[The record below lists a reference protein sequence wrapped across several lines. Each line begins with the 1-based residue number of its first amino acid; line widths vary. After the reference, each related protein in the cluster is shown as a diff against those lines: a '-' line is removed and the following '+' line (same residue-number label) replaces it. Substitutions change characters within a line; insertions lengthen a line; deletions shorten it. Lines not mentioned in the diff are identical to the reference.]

1 MGGYLLKR
9 LLMLPPVLLGVTVI
23 VFLVMAL
30 IPGDPAMAIL
40 GTYATPENLAQV
52 RLELGLNHPLPIR
65 YLFWLNAVL
74 HGNLGWS
81 YILHKPVLDEVMARL
96 GPTMLLAG
104 ASLVLCAIIGI
115 PLGIIA
121 AVRQNAWEDKL
132 ITVTVLVGVSTP
144 SFWLGMLLILWFAV
158 RLQWLPDGGMY
169 DLFGDGGI
177 IDLLTHLALPAI
189 TLAAVPA
196 AVLVRLTRTAMLEVM
211 RQDYVRTARAKGV
224 RESRVIL
231 RHVFG
236 NALVGVIPDPRHRG
250 RLRARRRGLCRDRVS
265 MARHRPDA
273 GQRHLDA
280 RHPARPRRRAGGRHC
295 LYRHQPAHR
304 YRAGAARSPDPDLM
318 SGAHGG
324 GLARDASTAAPARS
338 GNSGATASRSSAR
351 R

>member
-1 MGGYLLKR
+1 MGSYLVKR

-30 IPGDPAMAIL
+30 IPGDPALAIL
-40 GTYATPENLAQV
+40 GTYATPANLAQV
-52 RLELGLNHPLPIR
+52 RVELGLNHPLPIR
-65 YLFWLNAVL
+65 YLFWLSAVL

-177 IDLLTHLALPAI
+177 VDLLTHLALPAI

-236 NALVGVIPDPRHRG
+236 NALVGVIPILGIEAGYVLGGAVYVETVFQWPG
-250 RLRARRRGLCRDRVS
+250 IGQMLVNAISTRDILLV
-265 MARHRPDA
+265 
-273 GQRHLDA
+273 Q
-280 RHPARPRRRAGGRHC
+280 GGV
-295 LYRHQPAHR
+295 LVV
-304 YRAGAARSPDPDLM
+304 
-318 SGAHGG
+318 
-324 GLARDASTAAPARS
+324 
-338 GNSGATASRSSAR
+338 ATAYIVINLLTDIAQALLDR
-351 R
+351 RIQTS

>member
-1 MGGYLLKR
+1 MGSYLVKR

-30 IPGDPAMAIL
+30 IPGDPALAIL
-40 GTYATPENLAQV
+40 GTYATPANLAQV
-52 RLELGLNHPLPIR
+52 RVELGLNHPLPIR
-65 YLFWLNAVL
+65 YLFWLSAVL

-177 IDLLTHLALPAI
+177 VDLLAHLALPAI

-236 NALVGVIPDPRHRG
+236 NALVGVIPILGIEAGYVLGGAVYVETVFQWPG
-250 RLRARRRGLCRDRVS
+250 IGQMLVNAISTRDILLV
-265 MARHRPDA
+265 
-273 GQRHLDA
+273 Q
-280 RHPARPRRRAGGRHC
+280 GGV
-295 LYRHQPAHR
+295 LVV
-304 YRAGAARSPDPDLM
+304 
-318 SGAHGG
+318 
-324 GLARDASTAAPARS
+324 
-338 GNSGATASRSSAR
+338 ATAYIVINLLTDIAQALLDR
-351 R
+351 RIQTS

>member
-1 MGGYLLKR
+1 MGSYLVKR

-30 IPGDPAMAIL
+30 IPGDPALAIL
-40 GTYATPENLAQV
+40 GTYATPANLAQV
-52 RLELGLNHPLPIR
+52 RVELGLNHPLPIR
-65 YLFWLNAVL
+65 YLFWLNALL

-81 YILHKPVLDEVMARL
+81 FILHKPVLDEVMERL

-132 ITVTVLVGVSTP
+132 ITVTVLLGVSTP

-177 IDLLTHLALPAI
+177 VDLLTHLALPAI

-196 AVLVRLTRTAMLEVM
+196 AVLVRLT
-211 RQDYVRTARAKGV
+211 
-224 RESRVIL
+224 
-231 RHVFG
+231 
-236 NALVGVIPDPRHRG
+236 PHRDAG
-250 RLRARRRGLCRDRVS
+250 GHAPGLRAHRARQGACGNRG
-265 MARHRPDA
+265 
-273 GQRHLDA
+273 
-280 RHPARPRRRAGGRHC
+280 
-295 LYRHQPAHR
+295 
-304 YRAGAARSPDPDLM
+304 
-318 SGAHGG
+318 
-324 GLARDASTAAPARS
+324 
-338 GNSGATASRSSAR
+338 
-351 R
+351 

>member
-1 MGGYLLKR
+1 MGAYLIKR

-40 GTYATPENLAQV
+40 GTYATPESLAQV
-52 RLELGLNHPLPIR
+52 RAELGLNHPLPIR
-65 YLFWLNAVL
+65 YLFWLNALL

-132 ITVTVLVGVSTP
+132 ITVTVLIGVSTP

-177 IDLLTHLALPAI
+177 VDLFTHLALPAI

-236 NALVGVIPDPRHRG
+236 NALVGVIPILGIEAGYVLGGAVYVETVFQWPG
-250 RLRARRRGLCRDRVS
+250 IGQMLVNAISTRDILLV
-265 MARHRPDA
+265 
-273 GQRHLDA
+273 Q
-280 RHPARPRRRAGGRHC
+280 GGV
-295 LYRHQPAHR
+295 LVV
-304 YRAGAARSPDPDLM
+304 
-318 SGAHGG
+318 
-324 GLARDASTAAPARS
+324 
-338 GNSGATASRSSAR
+338 ATAYIVINLLTDIAQALLDR
-351 R
+351 RIQTS

>member
-1 MGGYLLKR
+1 MGSYLVKR

-30 IPGDPAMAIL
+30 IPGDPALAIL
-40 GTYATPENLAQV
+40 GTYATPANLAQV

-65 YLFWLNAVL
+65 YLFWLNALL

-177 IDLLTHLALPAI
+177 VDLLTHLALPAI

-224 RESRVIL
+224 KESRVIL

-236 NALVGVIPDPRHRG
+236 NALVGVIPILGIEAGYVLGGAVYVETVFQWPG
-250 RLRARRRGLCRDRVS
+250 IGQMLVNAISTRDILLV
-265 MARHRPDA
+265 
-273 GQRHLDA
+273 Q
-280 RHPARPRRRAGGRHC
+280 GGV
-295 LYRHQPAHR
+295 LVV
-304 YRAGAARSPDPDLM
+304 
-318 SGAHGG
+318 
-324 GLARDASTAAPARS
+324 
-338 GNSGATASRSSAR
+338 ATAYIIINLLTDIAQALLDR
-351 R
+351 RIQTS

>member
-1 MGGYLLKR
+1 
-9 LLMLPPVLLGVTVI
+9 
-23 VFLVMAL
+23 MAL
-30 IPGDPAMAIL
+30 IPGDPALAIL
-40 GTYATPENLAQV
+40 GTYATPANLAQV

-65 YLFWLNAVL
+65 YLFWLDALL

-177 IDLLTHLALPAI
+177 LDVLTHLALPAI

-236 NALVGVIPDPRHRG
+236 NALVGVIPILGIEAGYVLGGAVYVETVFQWPG
-250 RLRARRRGLCRDRVS
+250 IGQMLVNAISTRDILLV
-265 MARHRPDA
+265 
-273 GQRHLDA
+273 Q
-280 RHPARPRRRAGGRHC
+280 GGV
-295 LYRHQPAHR
+295 LVV
-304 YRAGAARSPDPDLM
+304 
-318 SGAHGG
+318 
-324 GLARDASTAAPARS
+324 
-338 GNSGATASRSSAR
+338 ATAYIVINLLTDIAQAMLDR
-351 R
+351 RIQTS

>member
-1 MGGYLLKR
+1 MGAYLTKR
-9 LLMLPPVLLGVTVI
+9 LLLLPPVLLGVTVI

-40 GTYATPENLAQV
+40 GTYATPDNLAKV
-52 RLELGLNHPLPIR
+52 RLQLGLDHPLPIR
-65 YLFWLNAVL
+65 YLIWLDAVL

-115 PLGIIA
+115 PLGILA

-169 DLFGDGGI
+169 DMFGDGGI
-177 IDLLTHLALPAI
+177 VDLLTHLALPAI

-236 NALVGVIPDPRHRG
+236 NALVGVIPILGIEAGYVLGGAVYVETVFQWPG
-250 RLRARRRGLCRDRVS
+250 IGQMLVNAISTRDILLV
-265 MARHRPDA
+265 
-273 GQRHLDA
+273 Q
-280 RHPARPRRRAGGRHC
+280 GGV
-295 LYRHQPAHR
+295 LVV
-304 YRAGAARSPDPDLM
+304 
-318 SGAHGG
+318 
-324 GLARDASTAAPARS
+324 
-338 GNSGATASRSSAR
+338 ATAYIVINLLTDIAQALLDR
-351 R
+351 RIQTA

>member
-1 MGGYLLKR
+1 MGSYLVKR

-30 IPGDPAMAIL
+30 IPGDPALAIL
-40 GTYATPENLAQV
+40 GTYATPANLAQV

-65 YLFWLNAVL
+65 YLFWLDALL

-177 IDLLTHLALPAI
+177 LDVLTHLALPAI

-236 NALVGVIPDPRHRG
+236 NALVGVIPILGIEAGYVLGGAVYVETVFQWPG
-250 RLRARRRGLCRDRVS
+250 IGQMLVNAISTRDILLV
-265 MARHRPDA
+265 
-273 GQRHLDA
+273 Q
-280 RHPARPRRRAGGRHC
+280 GGV
-295 LYRHQPAHR
+295 LVV
-304 YRAGAARSPDPDLM
+304 
-318 SGAHGG
+318 
-324 GLARDASTAAPARS
+324 
-338 GNSGATASRSSAR
+338 ATAYIVINLLTDIAQAMLDR
-351 R
+351 RIQTS

>member
-81 YILHKPVLDEVMARL
+81 YILHKPVVDEVMARL

-104 ASLVLCAIIGI
+104 ASLVLCAIVGI

-177 IDLLTHLALPAI
+177 VDLLTHLALPA
-189 TLAAVPA
+189 
-196 AVLVRLTRTAMLEVM
+196 RRTAL
-211 RQDYVRTARAKGV
+211 
-224 RESRVIL
+224 I
-231 RHVFG
+231 
-236 NALVGVIPDPRHRG
+236 HR
-250 RLRARRRGLCRDRVS
+250 RAR
-265 MARHRPDA
+265 
-273 GQRHLDA
+273 
-280 RHPARPRRRAGGRHC
+280 
-295 LYRHQPAHR
+295 
-304 YRAGAARSPDPDLM
+304 
-318 SGAHGG
+318 
-324 GLARDASTAAPARS
+324 
-338 GNSGATASRSSAR
+338 
-351 R
+351 

>member
-1 MGGYLLKR
+1 MGAYLTKR
-9 LLMLPPVLLGVTVI
+9 LLLLPPVLLGVTVI

-40 GTYATPENLAQV
+40 GTYATPDSLAKV
-52 RLELGLNHPLPIR
+52 RLELGLDHPLPIR
-65 YLFWLNAVL
+65 YLIWLDAVL

-115 PLGIIA
+115 PLGILA

-169 DLFGDGGI
+169 DMFGDGGI
-177 IDLLTHLALPAI
+177 VDLLTHLALPAI

-236 NALVGVIPDPRHRG
+236 NALVGVIPILGIEAGYVLGGAVYVETVFQWPG
-250 RLRARRRGLCRDRVS
+250 IGQMLVNAISTRDILLV
-265 MARHRPDA
+265 
-273 GQRHLDA
+273 Q
-280 RHPARPRRRAGGRHC
+280 GGV
-295 LYRHQPAHR
+295 LVV
-304 YRAGAARSPDPDLM
+304 
-318 SGAHGG
+318 
-324 GLARDASTAAPARS
+324 
-338 GNSGATASRSSAR
+338 ATAYIVINLLTDIAQALLDR
-351 R
+351 RIQTS

>member
-1 MGGYLLKR
+1 MGAYLVKR

-30 IPGDPAMAIL
+30 IPGDPALAIL
-40 GTYATPENLAQV
+40 GTYATPANLAQV
-52 RLELGLNHPLPIR
+52 RVELGLNHPLPIR
-65 YLFWLNAVL
+65 YLFWLNALL

-177 IDLLTHLALPAI
+177 VDLLTHLALPAI

-236 NALVGVIPDPRHRG
+236 NALVGVIPILGIEAGYVLGGAVYVETVFQWPG
-250 RLRARRRGLCRDRVS
+250 IGQMLVNAISTRDILLV
-265 MARHRPDA
+265 
-273 GQRHLDA
+273 Q
-280 RHPARPRRRAGGRHC
+280 GGV
-295 LYRHQPAHR
+295 LVV
-304 YRAGAARSPDPDLM
+304 
-318 SGAHGG
+318 
-324 GLARDASTAAPARS
+324 
-338 GNSGATASRSSAR
+338 ATAYIVINLLTDIAQALLDR
-351 R
+351 RIQTS

>member
-81 YILHKPVLDEVMARL
+81 YILHKPVVDEVMARL

-104 ASLVLCAIIGI
+104 ASLVLCAIVGI

-177 IDLLTHLALPAI
+177 VDLLTHLALPAI

-236 NALVGVIPDPRHRG
+236 NALVGVIPILGIEAGYVLGGAVYVETVFQWPG
-250 RLRARRRGLCRDRVS
+250 IGQMLVNAISTRDILLVQ
-265 MARHRPDA
+265 A
-273 GQRHLDA
+273 GVLVV
-280 RHPARPRRRAGGRHC
+280 
-295 LYRHQPAHR
+295 
-304 YRAGAARSPDPDLM
+304 
-318 SGAHGG
+318 
-324 GLARDASTAAPARS
+324 
-338 GNSGATASRSSAR
+338 ATAYIVINLLTDIAQALLDR
-351 R
+351 RIQTS

>member
-1 MGGYLLKR
+1 L
-9 LLMLPPVLLGVTVI
+9 
-23 VFLVMAL
+23 
-30 IPGDPAMAIL
+30 AIL
-40 GTYATPENLAQV
+40 GTYATPANLAQV

-65 YLFWLNAVL
+65 YLFWLNALL

-177 IDLLTHLALPAI
+177 VDLLTHLALPAI

-224 RESRVIL
+224 KESRVIL

-236 NALVGVIPDPRHRG
+236 NALVGVIPILGIEAGYVLGGAVYVETVFQWPG
-250 RLRARRRGLCRDRVS
+250 IGQMLVNAISTRDILLV
-265 MARHRPDA
+265 
-273 GQRHLDA
+273 Q
-280 RHPARPRRRAGGRHC
+280 GGV
-295 LYRHQPAHR
+295 LVV
-304 YRAGAARSPDPDLM
+304 
-318 SGAHGG
+318 
-324 GLARDASTAAPARS
+324 
-338 GNSGATASRSSAR
+338 ATAYIIINLLTDIAQALLDR
-351 R
+351 RIQTS

>member
-1 MGGYLLKR
+1 LLKR

-65 YLFWLNAVL
+65 YLFWLNALL

-104 ASLVLCAIIGI
+104 ASLVLCAIVGI

-177 IDLLTHLALPAI
+177 VDLLTHLALPAI

-236 NALVGVIPDPRHRG
+236 NALVGVIPILGIEAGYVLGGAVYVETVFQWPG
-250 RLRARRRGLCRDRVS
+250 IGQMLVNAISTRDILLV
-265 MARHRPDA
+265 
-273 GQRHLDA
+273 Q
-280 RHPARPRRRAGGRHC
+280 GGV
-295 LYRHQPAHR
+295 LVV
-304 YRAGAARSPDPDLM
+304 
-318 SGAHGG
+318 
-324 GLARDASTAAPARS
+324 
-338 GNSGATASRSSAR
+338 ATAYIVINLLTDVAQALLDR
-351 R
+351 RIQTS

>member
-1 MGGYLLKR
+1 MGSYLVKR

-30 IPGDPAMAIL
+30 IPGDPALAIL
-40 GTYATPENLAQV
+40 GTYATPANLAQV
-52 RLELGLNHPLPIR
+52 RVELGLNHPLPIR
-65 YLFWLNAVL
+65 YLFWLSALL

-104 ASLVLCAIIGI
+104 ASLVICAIIGI

-177 IDLLTHLALPAI
+177 VDLLTHLALPAI

-224 RESRVIL
+224 KESRVIL

-236 NALVGVIPDPRHRG
+236 NALVGVIPILGIEAGYVLGGAVYVETVFQWPG
-250 RLRARRRGLCRDRVS
+250 IGQMLVNAISTRDILLV
-265 MARHRPDA
+265 
-273 GQRHLDA
+273 Q
-280 RHPARPRRRAGGRHC
+280 GGV
-295 LYRHQPAHR
+295 LVV
-304 YRAGAARSPDPDLM
+304 
-318 SGAHGG
+318 
-324 GLARDASTAAPARS
+324 
-338 GNSGATASRSSAR
+338 ATAYIIINLLTDIAQALLDR
-351 R
+351 RIQTS

>member
-1 MGGYLLKR
+1 VGGYLVKR

-65 YLFWLNAVL
+65 YLFWLNALL

-177 IDLLTHLALPAI
+177 IDLLKHLALPAI

-236 NALVGVIPDPRHRG
+236 NALVGVIPILGIEAGYVLGGAVYVETVFQWPG
-250 RLRARRRGLCRDRVS
+250 IGQMLVNAISTRDILLV
-265 MARHRPDA
+265 
-273 GQRHLDA
+273 Q
-280 RHPARPRRRAGGRHC
+280 GGV
-295 LYRHQPAHR
+295 LVV
-304 YRAGAARSPDPDLM
+304 
-318 SGAHGG
+318 
-324 GLARDASTAAPARS
+324 
-338 GNSGATASRSSAR
+338 ATAYIVINLLTDIAQALLDR
-351 R
+351 RIQTS

>member
-1 MGGYLLKR
+1 MGSYLVKR

-30 IPGDPAMAIL
+30 IPGDPALAIL
-40 GTYATPENLAQV
+40 GTYATPANLAQV
-52 RLELGLNHPLPIR
+52 RVELGLNHPLPIR
-65 YLFWLNAVL
+65 YLFWLSAVL

-104 ASLVLCAIIGI
+104 ASLVLCAVIGI

-177 IDLLTHLALPAI
+177 VDLLTHLALPAI

-236 NALVGVIPDPRHRG
+236 NALVGVIPILGIEAGYVLGGAVYVETVFQWPG
-250 RLRARRRGLCRDRVS
+250 IGQMLVNAISTRDILLV
-265 MARHRPDA
+265 
-273 GQRHLDA
+273 Q
-280 RHPARPRRRAGGRHC
+280 GGV
-295 LYRHQPAHR
+295 LVV
-304 YRAGAARSPDPDLM
+304 
-318 SGAHGG
+318 
-324 GLARDASTAAPARS
+324 
-338 GNSGATASRSSAR
+338 ATAYIVINLLTDIAQALLDR
-351 R
+351 RIQTS

>member
-1 MGGYLLKR
+1 MGAYLTKR
-9 LLMLPPVLLGVTVI
+9 LLLLPPVLLGVTVI

-40 GTYATPENLAQV
+40 GTYATPDSLSKV
-52 RLELGLNHPLPIR
+52 RLQLGLDHPLPIR
-65 YLFWLNAVL
+65 YLIWLNAVL

-104 ASLVLCAIIGI
+104 ASLVICAIIGI
-115 PLGIIA
+115 PLGILA

-169 DLFGDGGI
+169 DMFGDGGI
-177 IDLLTHLALPAI
+177 VDLLTHLALPAI

-236 NALVGVIPDPRHRG
+236 NALVGVIPILGIEAGYVLGGAVYVETVFQWPG
-250 RLRARRRGLCRDRVS
+250 IGQMLVNAISTRDILLV
-265 MARHRPDA
+265 
-273 GQRHLDA
+273 Q
-280 RHPARPRRRAGGRHC
+280 GGV
-295 LYRHQPAHR
+295 LVV
-304 YRAGAARSPDPDLM
+304 
-318 SGAHGG
+318 
-324 GLARDASTAAPARS
+324 
-338 GNSGATASRSSAR
+338 ATAYIVINLLTDIAQALLDR
-351 R
+351 RIQTA

>member
-1 MGGYLLKR
+1 MGSYLVKR

-40 GTYATPENLAQV
+40 GTYATPANLAQV

-65 YLFWLNAVL
+65 YLFWLSALL

-169 DLFGDGGI
+169 DLFGDGGVV
-177 IDLLTHLALPAI
+177 DVLTHLALPAI

-236 NALVGVIPDPRHRG
+236 NALVGVIPILGIEAGYVLGGAVYVETVFQWPG
-250 RLRARRRGLCRDRVS
+250 IGQMLVNAISTRDILLV
-265 MARHRPDA
+265 
-273 GQRHLDA
+273 Q
-280 RHPARPRRRAGGRHC
+280 GGV
-295 LYRHQPAHR
+295 LVV
-304 YRAGAARSPDPDLM
+304 
-318 SGAHGG
+318 
-324 GLARDASTAAPARS
+324 
-338 GNSGATASRSSAR
+338 ATAYIVINLLTDIAQALLDR
-351 R
+351 RIQTS